1 MNIMFI
7 GTVVLL
13 IFLSIVVVGVGIQIY
28 NALLAINENVNKSWS
43 NIDVI
48 LKQRYDELP
57 QLIKLCE
64 QYVEYEAEMIEKIMS
79 AREKM
84 VQGRDVKEKSAGFNE
99 VTAGIKGLLAVGEA
113 YPELKANTNFLQI
126 QTRLSGLEEILAD
139 RREFYNDSVTIFNT
153 RIQQIPDV
161 FIAGRLGYKRKQM
174 FEVNSNDKAL
184 PDLTIKRRRE

>member
-1 MNIMFI
+1 MNIMLI

-13 IFLSIVVVGVGIQIY
+13 IFLAIVVVGVGIQIY
-28 NALLAINENVNKSWS
+28 NALLAINENVNKSWA

-57 QLIKLCE
+57 QLIK
-64 QYVEYEAEMIEKIMS
+64 YVEYEAEMIEKIMS

-84 VQGRDVKEKSAGFNE
+84 VQGRDVKEKSAAFNE

-113 YPELKANTNFLQI
+113 YPELKANANFLQI

-139 RREFYNDSVTIFNT
+139 RRELYNDSVTIFNT

-161 FIAGRLGYKRKQM
+161 FIAGRLEYRRKQM
-174 FEVNSNDKAL
+174 FEVNSNEKAL
-184 PDLTIKRRRE
+184 PDLTIKRRRA